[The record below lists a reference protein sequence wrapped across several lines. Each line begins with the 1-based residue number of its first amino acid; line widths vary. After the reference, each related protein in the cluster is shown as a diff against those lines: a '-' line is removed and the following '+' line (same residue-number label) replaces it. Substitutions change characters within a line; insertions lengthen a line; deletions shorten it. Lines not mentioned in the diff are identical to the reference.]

1 MMRNVSRRTFGQALV
16 EAPFANKIAAV
27 IVCAAVTFLAGP
39 GQAAA
44 PDPFLAANG
53 LAIRNGHGSGD
64 VVPLRG
70 VNLGGWLTMEAWMV
84 PMDSSGN
91 LPDNYSAILTLDNR
105 FGVTI
110 EQSLIRTFQRNWIT
124 TNDLDNIKA
133 MGMNVVRLPV
143 WWADFETLGGTWRAD
158 AFDRVDWLVTNA
170 WQRGLYT
177 IIDVHGVPGGQ
188 SADQSTGQVNLN
200 QYWTSTAD
208 QNQTVVIWQN
218 IATHFAGNPGVAGY
232 DLMNEPQGAADSAAV
247 WSAYN
252 SLYQAIRAIDPDH
265 IIFMEGT
272 FGSWTWSMLPDPGLY
287 GWSNVVYE
295 LHEYQWNSTGDS
307 NGVKA
312 GIDNQVS
319 DFKNHQLWNVPAFI
333 GEFNEFSPGSDPL
346 SVWKYAVQQFDTNN
360 VNWTV
365 WSYKTIDGGVPDNW
379 GLYDPIGTWPP
390 KPNLQTSSAN
400 TISNN
405 WSQWSTPAA
414 FGINPILQQALGA
427 PIAVADSYTATG
439 GVTLAVNSGSGVL
452 ANDSD
457 INLGQPGIHL
467 STVLVSNPTHGLLTL
482 NADGSFSYTANADF
496 GGTDTFRYGVFDG
509 YVGSVNFATVSIQVS
524 AFALTPYQQ
533 WQTLYFTTTNNPA
546 GAPDV
551 DADGDGQSN
560 QQEFLA
566 GSDPT
571 NSASSFR
578 ITSILPA
585 GNDARITWMCG
596 GGRTNVLQVA
606 TGIGTY
612 SNISPNIVMP
622 GTNVTT
628 TNYTD
633 ASALSPLTGAASD
646 NASDPVYAS
655 GNLNGANGGS
665 GFGAW
670 VSSPSGNT
678 ATAGWFVGS
687 STNNGF
693 LPSGG
698 IDDGGKSWGAYANS
712 NATASAVRP
721 FASGN
726 LVTGQTFSVNM
737 DNGWVEAGDSVGF
750 DLQNSSGQTLLE
762 ISYVGFNAASSYG
775 STDGTGPHSL
785 GVPYTD
791 GGVHVEITLTSATTY
806 SATMT
811 PVGGSTVSFSGTL
824 INPAGGQGISQVRL
838 FNANAA
844 AGNSG
849 SHWYAFWNNLLVSGV
864 PNAPTRVYRVQ
875 LVP

>member
-1 MMRNVSRRTFGQALV
+1 M
-16 EAPFANKIAAV
+16 
-27 IVCAAVTFLAGP
+27 
-39 GQAAA
+39 
-44 PDPFLAANG
+44 
-53 LAIRNGHGSGD
+53 
-64 VVPLRG
+64 
-70 VNLGGWLTMEAWMV
+70 
-84 PMDSSGN
+84 
-91 LPDNYSAILTLDNR
+91 
-105 FGVTI
+105 
-110 EQSLIRTFQRNWIT
+110 
-124 TNDLDNIKA
+124 
-133 MGMNVVRLPV
+133 
-143 WWADFETLGGTWRAD
+143 
-158 AFDRVDWLVTNA
+158 
-170 WQRGLYT
+170 
-177 IIDVHGVPGGQ
+177 
-188 SADQSTGQVNLN
+188 
-200 QYWTSTAD
+200 
-208 QNQTVVIWQN
+208 
-218 IATHFAGNPGVAGY
+218 
-232 DLMNEPQGAADSAAV
+232 
-247 WSAYN
+247 
-252 SLYQAIRAIDPDH
+252 
-265 IIFMEGT
+265 
-272 FGSWTWSMLPDPGLY
+272 
-287 GWSNVVYE
+287 
-295 LHEYQWNSTGDS
+295 
-307 NGVKA
+307 
-312 GIDNQVS
+312 
-319 DFKNHQLWNVPAFI
+319 
-333 GEFNEFSPGSDPL
+333 
-346 SVWKYAVQQFDTNN
+346 
-360 VNWTV
+360 
-365 WSYKTIDGGVPDNW
+365 
-379 GLYDPIGTWPP
+379 
-390 KPNLQTSSAN
+390 
-400 TISNN
+400 
-405 WSQWSTPAA
+405 
-414 FGINPILQQALGA
+414 
-427 PIAVADSYTATG
+427 
-439 GVTLAVNSGSGVL
+439 
-452 ANDSD
+452 
-457 INLGQPGIHL
+457 
-467 STVLVSNPTHGLLTL
+467 
-482 NADGSFSYTANADF
+482 
-496 GGTDTFRYGVFDG
+496 
-509 YVGSVNFATVSIQVS
+509 
-524 AFALTPYQQ
+524 
-533 WQTLYFTTTNNPA
+533 
-546 GAPDV
+546 
-551 DADGDGQSN
+551 
-560 QQEFLA
+560 
-566 GSDPT
+566 
-571 NSASSFR
+571 
-578 ITSILPA
+578 
-585 GNDARITWMCG
+585 
-596 GGRTNVLQVA
+596 LQVA